1 MLCQFKVIIGR
12 KNISIFQVLIIYN
25 LLLLY
30 YYRSAVEFILNI
42 DSTSLSIDPEEFTQ
56 KLEEAERL
64 YDSGTK

>member
-1 MLCQFKVIIGR
+1 M
-12 KNISIFQVLIIYN
+12 YN

>member
-1 MLCQFKVIIGR
+1 LLCQFKVIIGR